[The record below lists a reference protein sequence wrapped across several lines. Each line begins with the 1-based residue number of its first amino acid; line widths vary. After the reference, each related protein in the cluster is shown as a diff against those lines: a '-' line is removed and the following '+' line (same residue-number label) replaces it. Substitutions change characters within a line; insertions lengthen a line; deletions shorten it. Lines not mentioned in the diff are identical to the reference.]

1 MLTAIGASC
10 VFQVLTSPSVGNYW
24 VVLGMVVGVLD
35 PRMDSVLDPNNSGLE
50 PGRASKH
57 HWFAPGYVH
66 HDSLFCPTPARKAF
80 LATRLQSTV
89 YLDNI

>member
-1 MLTAIGASC
+1 MLRAIDAFF
-10 VFQVLTSPSVGNYW
+10 VFQVLTSPLVGDNR
-24 VVLGMVVGVLD
+24 VILGRVVGVLD

-66 HDSLFCPTPARKAF
+66 HDSLFVLRPLEKPF
-80 LATRLQSTV
+80 
-89 YLDNI
+89 

>member
-57 HWFAPGYVH
+57 HWFAPGYVRFFV
-66 HDSLFCPTPARKAF
+66 LRPLEKPF
-80 LATRLQSTV
+80 
-89 YLDNI
+89 

>member
-1 MLTAIGASC
+1 MLLAIGASF

-50 PGRASKH
+50 RVKH
-57 HWFAPGYVH
+57 PNVTGSILVTFTMV
-66 HDSLFCPTPARKAF
+66 LFLSCAR
-80 LATRLQSTV
+80 
-89 YLDNI
+89 